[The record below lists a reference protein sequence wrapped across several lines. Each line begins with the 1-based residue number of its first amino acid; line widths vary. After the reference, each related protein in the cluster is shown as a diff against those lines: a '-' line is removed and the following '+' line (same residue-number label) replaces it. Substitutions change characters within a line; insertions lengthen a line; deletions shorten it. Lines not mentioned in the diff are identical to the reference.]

1 MNTHAYLATPE
12 VIELFYNSVLFLL
25 LVYLLFMSCY
35 TLVCIGSS
43 DNFSTK
49 VMKVIWAFHL
59 DLLEYYAIQIG
70 AIICPSTKTAE
81 SWLHYIY
88 LFNVAIQKD
97 LIH

>member
-49 VMKVIWAFHL
+49 VMKVI
-59 DLLEYYAIQIG
+59 
-70 AIICPSTKTAE
+70 
-81 SWLHYIY
+81 
-88 LFNVAIQKD
+88 
-97 LIH
+97 